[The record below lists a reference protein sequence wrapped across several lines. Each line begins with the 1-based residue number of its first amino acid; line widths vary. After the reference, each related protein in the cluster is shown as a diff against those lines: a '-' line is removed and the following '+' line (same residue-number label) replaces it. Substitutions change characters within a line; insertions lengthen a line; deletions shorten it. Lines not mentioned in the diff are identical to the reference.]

1 MCVRANLELILEA
14 PLVLLLLRQT
24 IPLGFGLLVL
34 YLVPR
39 PYARNHASDSSPLSA
54 RTLSAAAAASIT
66 GRTGQRKCSAPHTGP
81 GLSESP
87 TGRREEAAEMPA
99 AARSS
104 QGSPGRVLLPRSDL
118 EFLNRMCGEHPH
130 SQYLSISSSKKRT
143 FLFVRCT
150 HTKCRHPASF
160 HPLHSVM
167 LQERVSARV
176 GAGKTGRR
184 QRGARTRTSSTG
196 TSRSLPMSA
205 SNCACSAALADILC
219 LPRRRRSHAPPP
231 PSSGTRGLTEAREG
245 VRERLSHSNR
255 VEDAGRQ
262 L

>member
-1 MCVRANLELILEA
+1 VRACQPGAHTRSPTRPSSPAAGYPTRLW
-14 PLVLLLLRQT
+14 P
-24 IPLGFGLLVL
+24 
-34 YLVPR
+34 PR
-39 PYARNHASDSSPLSA
+39 PLPCPTALCAEQRIRLFAIVCTHSFCCRRRERDEAHRAAQAL
-54 RTLSAAAAASIT
+54 RTAHGT
-66 GRTGQRKCSAPHTGP
+66 
-81 GLSESP
+81 GLSTSP
-87 TGRREEAAEMPA
+87 KMGREEAAETPA
-99 AARSS
+99 AAQSS
-104 QGSPGRVLLPRSDL
+104 QGSPGRVLVPRSDL
-118 EFLNRMCGEHPH
+118 EFLNRMYGEHPH

-231 PSSGTRGLTEAREG
+231 PSSGTRALTEA
-245 VRERLSHSNR
+245 VPS
-255 VEDAGRQ
+255 
-262 L
+262 